1 MSLLQ
6 VEGLYKSFGETKV
19 LTDVNFSLERGIIAS
34 IIGPS
39 GNGKTTLLRCLN
51 FLEAPDKGKIKING
65 QEIFDAEKKYS
76 QEELRKKRLHFG
88 LVFQNFNL
96 FPQYTALENVKL
108 AIDLRAKERL
118 MSKELTKLAYKQ
130 VIAQNA
136 DLSRELLLKMGLK
149 GKENNYPHELSGGQQ
164 QRVAIARAL
173 SLTPDV
179 ICFDEPTSALDPHL
193 TNEVANMILEL
204 KSPKCSM
211 IIVTHELSFAQKVSD
226 KILLMENGIIT
237 EKSLAENLFDEYN
250 I

>member
-1 MSLLQ
+1 MIDSLLWSLLGTASLPF
-6 VEGLYKSFGETKV
+6 VILIV
-19 LTDVNFSLERGIIAS
+19 LLDIA
-34 IIGPS
+34 
-39 GNGKTTLLRCLN
+39 L
-51 FLEAPDKGKIKING
+51 
-65 QEIFDAEKKYS
+65 
-76 QEELRKKRLHFG
+76 
-88 LVFQNFNL
+88 
-96 FPQYTALENVKL
+96 
-108 AIDLRAKERL
+108 
-118 MSKELTKLAYKQ
+118 
-130 VIAQNA
+130 
-136 DLSRELLLKMGLK
+136 
-149 GKENNYPHELSGGQQ
+149 ENNYPHELSGGQQ